1 MIEMPSFRRRV
12 LVAGALIAV
21 FAVILAGRI
30 VYVLLDPSVRLDD
43 GRRGSVRR
51 GRILDATGEI
61 LAVSVPGVSVFANP
75 EHTEDPSAVASAIAP
90 ILGIDPALA
99 AGRMAMQR
107 KFVWL
112 KRFVSADEAASVQA
126 AKLPGVRLLNEDER
140 AYPQGRLA
148 AHLIGFTGVDG
159 TGLEGAE
166 YRYDAVLTNADASG
180 DIIHGSDIMLSID
193 RTVQWIAGRELA
205 RAVLDRGANQGSAV
219 VIEVNSGRILA
230 LAKYPD
236 FDPSRYGSFS
246 TDDRRFFGV
255 TDAFEP
261 GSVMKAFAAAAWL
274 ESNPDLKQTWQCSGA
289 VKIGNQVIN
298 CTAAHGTVDMNRA
311 ITVSCNSGVMSAIR
325 GIPQDRIREMMAR
338 MGFGAAT
345 GAGVPG
351 EAPGILRDTAKWS
364 GLSKYSI
371 SVGQEISVSIL
382 QLAAAYASI
391 AAGGVYRAPRIV
403 DAIIPWGGAAQ
414 PLQPSAPRRVLTER
428 AAGILAGYLRNV
440 ILTGTGRKA
449 GLAHFAAAGK
459 TGTARKFTESGYVE
473 NINMS
478 TFVGFA
484 PLEHPEIC
492 IAVIIDEP
500 KGVTGGGDVAAPVF
514 AAVADEILLYRGA
527 GARTTGAHSPAVR
540 QDAARKYS
548 GAMPD
553 CTGMRLSGALG
564 VLHGIRAQIPV
575 IWKISGSGT
584 VRAQQP
590 APGHPLSPG
599 ETIQLECSE

>member
-1 MIEMPSFRRRV
+1 MMDSASFRRRV
-12 LVAGALIAV
+12 LVAGLLIAV

-30 VYVLLDPSVRLDD
+30 MFVLLDPSVRLDD
-43 GRRGSVRR
+43 GRRGTVRR
-51 GRILDATGEI
+51 GRILDATGEL
-61 LAVSVPGVSVFANP
+61 LAVSVPGVSIYANP
-75 EHTEDPSAVASAIAP
+75 ELINDPAATAAVIAP
-90 ILGIDPALA
+90 ILGIDPELA
-99 AGRMAMQR
+99 AGRMKLRR

-112 KRFVSADEAASVQA
+112 KRFVAPEEAAAVKSA
-126 AKLPGVRLLNEDER
+126 NMAGIRLLNEDARE
-140 AYPQGRLA
+140 YPQGRLA
-148 AHLIGFTGVDG
+148 AHVVGFTGMDG

-166 YRYDAVLTNADASG
+166 YRYDAVLTDAEASG
-180 DIIHGSDIMLSID
+180 DVIHGSDIMLSID
-193 RTVQWIAGRELA
+193 RTVQWIIGRELA
-205 RAVLDRGANQGSAV
+205 RAVLERGASQGSAV
-219 VIEVNSGRILA
+219 VLEVGSGRILA

-246 TDDRRFFGV
+246 TDDRRFFGI

-311 ITVSCNSGVMSAIR
+311 IAVSCNSGVMSAIR
-325 GIPQDRIREMMAR
+325 SIPQDRIREMMAR
-338 MGFGAAT
+338 MGFGTAT

-351 EAPGILRDTAKWS
+351 EAPGILRETAKWS

-382 QLAAAYASI
+382 QLAAAYAAI
-391 AAGGVYRAPRIV
+391 ASGGVYHQPRVV
-403 DAIIPWGGAAQ
+403 DAVIPWGSVARPVA
-414 PLQPSAPRRVLTER
+414 SAAPRRVLTER
-428 AAGILAGYLRNV
+428 AAGILTGYLRGV
-440 ILTGTGRKA
+440 IQTGTGRKA

-473 NINMS
+473 NINVS
-478 TFVGFA
+478 TFAGFA
-484 PLEHPEIC
+484 PLEKPEIC

-514 AAVADEILLYRGA
+514 AAAADEILLYRGT
-527 GARTTGAHSPAVR
+527 GARTAGVRAPVVR
-540 QDAARKYS
+540 QDTVRKYS
-548 GAMPD
+548 GTMPD
-553 CTGMRLSGALG
+553 LTGMRIGGALAA
-564 VLHGIRAQIPV
+564 LHALRAQLPV
-575 IWKISGSGT
+575 AWQIRGAGT

-590 APGHPLSPG
+590 APGHPLAPG
-599 ETIQLECSE
+599 EIIQLECSE